1 MWARPRVWNQLVD
14 LLVIGKP
21 DLSFS
26 RMHVDIDPLGLD
38 IKKEHKQRSM
48 ALREKRTVAIHNRML
63 HGAVFDRPAID
74 EEFLRRPPGA
84 RPHRIDDEAPQG
96 QTVLLNIDGQRPVTE
111 CGAIHLQHTIARRG
125 HGRQCE
131 DLIAVMNQP
140 HVYLRRR

>member
-1 MWARPRVWNQLVD
+1 MDTTGLPARRQFPRRESRHSIPRSRPDARERPSHRRFDVGATKGMAHSRTNQLVD

-84 RPHRIDDEAPQG
+84 R
-96 QTVLLNIDGQRPVTE
+96 
-111 CGAIHLQHTIARRG
+111 ARTG
-125 HGRQCE
+125 S
-131 DLIAVMNQP
+131 MMKP
-140 HVYLRRR
+140 LRDKPFC